1 LPKLTIPSFV
11 CPLHFGIESKQLSL
25 SLEMFNRMV
34 TPTFCFAHNKSLSR
48 SSDGVRPHLKVQ

>member
-25 SLEMFNRMV
+25 SLEMFNRIV
-34 TPTFCFAHNKSLSR
+34 TPTSCFVHNKSLSWN
-48 SSDGVRPHLKVQ
+48 SDGVTPHLKVQ